1 MIETGTLPDHPHD
14 GYALLRD
21 QAVRLAGSPGDIAQ
35 RVMAHHQ
42 IYRDSGGNHAF
53 PLVALHGAMW
63 ASGFFETTGQLGDAL
78 RARYFYSAKERNFRM
93 AMLGG
98 FAEGFKSVN
107 RQVFID
113 TFTNYYF
120 TKQYGSRREAEGI
133 LHPELYTALNAVHEA
148 RRAGESLNAAQK
160 RQVFALA
167 LQFEQEVTVT
177 PGIKAEVEKFDC
189 PVLTFLCL
197 RPVVRFSY
205 FPRYRWFWFRNFAD
219 KSERIAKAML
229 SFDLAAETGWRAVE
243 SAMRRSTL
251 LPSSYWTNLDEYV
264 TSLPHRRQESTPVHE
279 SAHADRLS

>member
-167 LQFEQEVTVT
+167 LQFEQEVTVA
-177 PGIKAEVEKFDC
+177 PGFRTSPDIAGSGSGTL
-189 PVLTFLCL
+189 PTS
-197 RPVVRFSY
+197 RSGS
-205 FPRYRWFWFRNFAD
+205 PRRCC
-219 KSERIAKAML
+219 
-229 SFDLAAETGWRAVE
+229 
-243 SAMRRSTL
+243 RSTSPPKPAGGL
-251 LPSSYWTNLDEYV
+251 SKARCDAPRCCRPHTGR
-264 TSLPHRRQESTPVHE
+264 TSTST
-279 SAHADRLS
+279 